1 LPFASRKTTEFAP
14 LDDVTPVPPL
24 ATASVPARVIAPFVA
39 VLGVSPVVPP
49 ENVKTPVFAMVTGV
63 EPLNEPPDNPEPIV
77 RVLVVAAVIVPLPPK
92 AMLVPLTVIE
102 EFAKKLLVI
111 GVAFQ
116 TPVVIVPT
124 LVNDEPVTVEFK
136 VVPVKV
142 PAAAVTVPDAPR
154 AIETPLTVRLEFA
167 NCAFVTVPLKAVVG
181 IVVDAVRLPDPLAYA
196 YPVRPVTASAVNF
209 AVLAAVPPI
218 AGGDAK

>member
-1 LPFASRKTTEFAP
+1 
-14 LDDVTPVPPL
+14 
-24 ATASVPARVIAPFVA
+24 
-39 VLGVSPVVPP
+39 
-49 ENVKTPVFAMVTGV
+49 
-63 EPLNEPPDNPEPIV
+63 LNEPPDNPEPIV

-92 AMLVPLTVIE
+92 EMLVPLTVIE
-102 EFAKKLLVI
+102 EFAKKLLMI

-167 NCAFVTVPLKAVVG
+167 KPAFG
-181 IVVDAVRLPDPLAYA
+181 IVVDAVKLPEPLAY
-196 YPVRPVTASAVNF
+196 V
-209 AVLAAVPPI
+209 
-218 AGGDAK
+218 

>member
-1 LPFASRKTTEFAP
+1 
-14 LDDVTPVPPL
+14 
-24 ATASVPARVIAPFVA
+24 
-39 VLGVSPVVPP
+39 
-49 ENVKTPVFAMVTGV
+49 M
-63 EPLNEPPDNPEPIV
+63 
-77 RVLVVAAVIVPLPPK
+77 
-92 AMLVPLTVIE
+92 
-102 EFAKKLLVI
+102 VI

-167 NCAFVTVPLKAVVG
+167 KPAFG
-181 IVVDAVRLPDPLAYA
+181 IVVDAVKLPEPLAY
-196 YPVRPVTASAVNF
+196 V
-209 AVLAAVPPI
+209 
-218 AGGDAK
+218 